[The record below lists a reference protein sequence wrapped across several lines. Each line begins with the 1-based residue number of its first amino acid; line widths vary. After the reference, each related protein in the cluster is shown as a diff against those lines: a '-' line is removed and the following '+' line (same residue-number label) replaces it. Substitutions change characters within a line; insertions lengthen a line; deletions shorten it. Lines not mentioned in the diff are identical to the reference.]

1 MPEQRTRRD
10 GNTCRRKRP
19 NYRNRAPIFP
29 FAPRKPPAA
38 DRSYPPESAHH
49 GRRWPTIDRKSTR
62 LNSSHGYI
70 SYAVFCLKKKKH
82 ERAALEAAVVVGV
95 RLVTA
100 DDAAEV
106 RAAVVLGA
114 VLGEDI
120 VGLAESGDSL
130 RRVICGSDI

>member
-82 ERAALEAAVVVGV
+82 QRAWTAVVYDAPGLGLGYVV
-95 RLVTA
+95 DFYFEFSWRLRCLALDMISVSGSILDDSHQCSQVTW
-100 DDAAEV
+100 
-106 RAAVVLGA
+106 
-114 VLGEDI
+114 
-120 VGLAESGDSL
+120 
-130 RRVICGSDI
+130 